1 MLGEDG
7 VEAEDHIVR
16 AGARRGAL
24 DPQVRRQICVR
35 EFCATRHF
43 ISFRGS
49 SVNFDLARR
58 PEQFDAAIPV
68 GRLAHIDR
76 DLLAGNGAGR
86 TVCHADA
93 ALCGQVD
100 LHDVDLAGV
109 EAGGGQYLGFGEDS
123 RAARSGLGKGIT
135 ASRSFIPYAP
145 VPEGRARAQIAVSR
159 QYEHVA
165 TVMDADILPCLFD
178 IDLQRIDG
186 CRVGFAR
193 AGEGYINRS
202 WLDAVQAQRDLIDSV
217 RVAAGH
223 SRGRN
228 VDILGRIGRLSI
240 AGRAG
245 GEREG
250 SGRAGVVGLPGAVQR
265 KIVGVGVDIRGRGSE
280 SAVKRKNCAL
290 RTYADHVEQ
299 HR

>member
-202 WLDAVQAQRDLIDSV
+202 WLDAVQAQRREGTERLRQCRPGCSDRGYREIAERRRGCSV
-217 RVAAGH
+217 GLRREV
-223 SRGRN
+223 
-228 VDILGRIGRLSI
+228 LGRSDTEVERPCRPRRTGGRS
-240 AGRAG
+240 GCRRRDCSSVVTCPVRRA
-245 GEREG
+245 
-250 SGRAGVVGLPGAVQR
+250 
-265 KIVGVGVDIRGRGSE
+265 
-280 SAVKRKNCAL
+280 
-290 RTYADHVEQ
+290 
-299 HR
+299 